1 MNRVDRQNLAS
12 GATHREAVAG
22 IRGNRR
28 CSSNR
33 PMLHVMIAA
42 SREVQFTSGVAVNG
56 ATLTISAWF

>member
-12 GATHREAVAG
+12 GATLAG

-33 PMLHVMIAA
+33 PMLHVLIAA

>member
-12 GATHREAVAG
+12 GATPRQWGV
-22 IRGNRR
+22 RGNRR